1 MCIGLRGHMRIK
13 NAMCEEFEKEHT
25 RACDEVNELTAL
37 FKEACWY
44 NFETSCSHWEQPW
57 HKSWG
62 GSYVQMIGRR
72 PMRRGQRPLV
82 WYSGPVSDAPPLPP
96 IIIYREL
103 QQAREYRNFM
113 REQMVAPHTFAPGGR
128 EYEKLLR
135 ESDGVKEY
143 DRLYMQRRTESS
155 KMKLRPRK

>member
-1 MCIGLRGHMRIK
+1 
-13 NAMCEEFEKEHT
+13 
-25 RACDEVNELTAL
+25 
-37 FKEACWY
+37 
-44 NFETSCSHWEQPW
+44 
-57 HKSWG
+57 
-62 GSYVQMIGRR
+62 
-72 PMRRGQRPLV
+72 
-82 WYSGPVSDAPPLPP
+82 
-96 IIIYREL
+96 
-103 QQAREYRNFM
+103 M

>member
-1 MCIGLRGHMRIK
+1 M
-13 NAMCEEFEKEHT
+13 
-25 RACDEVNELTAL
+25 
-37 FKEACWY
+37 
-44 NFETSCSHWEQPW
+44 
-57 HKSWG
+57 
-62 GSYVQMIGRR
+62 QMIGRR

-82 WYSGPVSDAPPLPP
+82 WYSGPVSDVPPLPP